1 MQRREFITFL
11 GGAAVS
17 WPLAVRAQQ
26 GEPMRR
32 VGVLSNLDEADTEAQ
47 AEFDAFRQELQKLGW
62 IEGQNIR
69 IEFRGI
75 SGDPRRAQIS
85 AVQLVGG
92 APDVIVCS
100 SGPILEALQKQTQTI
115 PIVFLGVAEAVKG
128 GFVASLARPGGNAT
142 GFTNFEAAMGGK
154 WLETLKEIAPHVA
167 RVAVIHNPEIA
178 PQLLTLKSIEAV
190 APSRGVNVIA
200 AGVHDG
206 VDVKQAID
214 ALARGKQ
221 GGLIVVPNPIT
232 FAYRD
237 LIIDLA
243 SRHNIPAIYGF
254 SFFVRSGGLVSY
266 GLDQS
271 TEFRKA
277 ASYVDRIL
285 KGAKPADLPVQAPTK
300 FELAINLKTAKAL
313 GLTIPPSLLATAD
326 EVIE

>member
-1 MQRREFITFL
+1 MRRREFITLL
-11 GGAAVS
+11 GGAAA
-17 WPLAVRAQQ
+17 WPIAAGAQQ
-26 GEPMRR
+26 PERMRR
-32 VGVLSNLDEADTEAQ
+32 VGVLSNLDEADTEAH

-75 SGDPRRAQIS
+75 VGNLRRVQTS
-85 AVQLVGG
+85 AVQLVGK

-100 SGPILEALQKQTQTI
+100 GGPVLEALQKQTQTI
-115 PIVFLGVAEAVKG
+115 PIVFLGVAEAVRG
-128 GFVASLARPGGNAT
+128 GFVASLARPGGNTT
-142 GFTNFEAAMGGK
+142 GFTNFEASIGGK

-167 RVAVIHNPEIA
+167 RVAVIHNPEIV
-178 PQLLTLKSIEAV
+178 PQLLMLKSIEAV
-190 APSRGVNVIA
+190 APSMSVNVIA
-200 AGVHDG
+200 AGVHDD

-221 GGLIVVPNPIT
+221 GGLIIVPNPIT

-243 SRHNIPAIYGF
+243 SRHNLPAIYAF

-285 KGAKPADLPVQAPTK
+285 KGVNPADLPVQAPTK
-300 FELAINLKTAKAL
+300 FELVINLKTAKAL
-313 GLTIPPSLLATAD
+313 GIDIPPTLLTRAD